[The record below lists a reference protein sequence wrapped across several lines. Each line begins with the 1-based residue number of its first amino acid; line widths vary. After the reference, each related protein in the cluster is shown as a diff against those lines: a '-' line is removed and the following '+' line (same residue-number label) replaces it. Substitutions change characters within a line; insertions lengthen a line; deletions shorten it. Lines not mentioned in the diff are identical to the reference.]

1 MHRLAAVSPCEGPVT
16 DLLARPMGLTIR
28 DSALVVRGWGGV
40 RADAPPSTIGSTATY
55 YVRITTPE
63 GQTVRSG
70 AFVCD
75 HAGDTLLRITG
86 RWDPAQVGHF
96 ACRHGLKH
104 RSVTSLPDVRAR
116 KRRRA
121 TGFRTVRTRTR
132 WLWLWC
138 VVLGTELFVT
148 IPVAQAVGLKVDRG
162 GARTF
167 PGMAVLFVLLL
178 FTPRILRA
186 KAGLFR

>member
-1 MHRLAAVSPCEGPVT
+1 M
-16 DLLARPMGLTIR
+16 
-28 DSALVVRGWGGV
+28 
-40 RADAPPSTIGSTATY
+40 
-55 YVRITTPE
+55 
-63 GQTVRSG
+63 
-70 AFVCD
+70 
-75 HAGDTLLRITG
+75 
-86 RWDPAQVGHF
+86 
-96 ACRHGLKH
+96 
-104 RSVTSLPDVRAR
+104 
-116 KRRRA
+116 
-121 TGFRTVRTRTR
+121 RTRTR